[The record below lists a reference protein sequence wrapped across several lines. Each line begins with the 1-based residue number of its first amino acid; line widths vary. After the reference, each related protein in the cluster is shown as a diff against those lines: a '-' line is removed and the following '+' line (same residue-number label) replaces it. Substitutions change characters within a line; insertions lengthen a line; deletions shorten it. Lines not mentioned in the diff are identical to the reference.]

1 MSQISAQC
9 VPKVENFNLDFSSVY
24 LTHFTKIKASIAKL
38 DQLSGFKRTADQ
50 IDELTQDFFT
60 KVWAE
65 NLLNQ
70 FDSARAKSKDAVLA
84 FLYNHLRNFYSSKR
98 TKEMLDAETKKQLKE
113 IAKINSHAGF
123 EESKGFCHDIKK
135 VSKAFIKSLRGLE
148 HKAWKFF
155 IYDEASA
162 DEVAKQLG
170 ISNRTSFRL
179 KDSIKSKA
187 KRYLKRYYAGN
198 YNFN

>member
-1 MSQISAQC
+1 
-9 VPKVENFNLDFSSVY
+9 
-24 LTHFTKIKASIAKL
+24 
-38 DQLSGFKRTADQ
+38 
-50 IDELTQDFFT
+50 
-60 KVWAE
+60 
-65 NLLNQ
+65 
-70 FDSARAKSKDAVLA
+70 
-84 FLYNHLRNFYSSKR
+84 
-98 TKEMLDAETKKQLKE
+98 
-113 IAKINSHAGF
+113 
-123 EESKGFCHDIKK
+123 